1 MSKEIIVSAVQP
13 TGNLHVGNYLGAVK
27 NWVELQNTGRYDMYI
42 FIADLHSLTGDMS
55 AEDRKEQILKTAVEL
70 LAVGIDPDKTTFF
83 VQSHVVG
90 SAELGWIFNCITPI
104 AELERMTQ
112 FKDKSAK
119 QNKNINSGLFTY
131 PTLMAADILLYGANK
146 VPVGNDQIQHLE
158 LTRKIGRWF
167 NNRFGDYFAEVQD
180 LLTETP
186 KVMSLLD
193 PTKKMS
199 KSAGL
204 GHVIE
209 LADEPNIIENKIKKA
224 VTASSGGGKS
234 LGVDNL
240 FTLVENFGDKNELKK
255 FKQAEKDSTI
265 KYSELKKLTSDSINE
280 YFSDFRK
287 KREELLMDRDKIAE
301 ILIKGA
307 EKAQPKATQT
317 LEEVKKLVGI
327 A

>member
-1 MSKEIIVSAVQP
+1 D
-13 TGNLHVGNYLGAVK
+13 
-27 NWVELQNTGRYDMYI
+27 RYDMYI
-42 FIADLHSLTGDMS
+42 FIADLHSLTGDMN

-70 LAVGIDPDKTTFF
+70 LAVGIDPTKTTFF

-90 SAELGWIFNCITPI
+90 PAELGWIFNCITPI

-186 KVMSLLD
+186 KVMSLLE

-224 VTASSGGGKS
+224 VTASFGGGKS

-240 FTLVENFGDKNELKK
+240 FTLVDNFGDKNELKK

-265 KYSELKKLTSDSINE
+265 KYSELKKLTSDSISE

-307 EKAQPKATQT
+307 EKAQTKATQT

>member
-307 EKAQPKATQT
+307 EKAQTKATQT